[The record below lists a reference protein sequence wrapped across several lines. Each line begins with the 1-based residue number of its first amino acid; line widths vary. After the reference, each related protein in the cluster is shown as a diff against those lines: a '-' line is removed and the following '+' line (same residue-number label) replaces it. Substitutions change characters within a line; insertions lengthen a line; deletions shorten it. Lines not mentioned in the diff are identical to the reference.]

1 MSYESSLKYFR
12 DQYKEPDKY
21 KESHPNW
28 RDPDLDMAPDSETVE
43 APEVKNEKETLGT
56 AGQKFKETIDLVK
69 TAGIKDEFK
78 TDEAEQKI
86 IENRREMI
94 LKYLKL
100 VVDDARNY
108 LSQVNYLQLQQ
119 AASYDT
125 VAQYQ
130 AAIGLSDGL
139 RRTYHNKLISDLKIA
154 MRLININF
162 NIDFPEEFRLEGEI
176 KMADRKGMTEEQ
188 LKNKLSE
195 RNYIK
200 FPYPAGVFIDFSSAP
215 KDSQGEREYIAHWA
229 SKLYADLSA
238 IDTEIGK

>member
-1 MSYESSLKYFR
+1 MSYESPLKYFR

-28 RDPDLDMAPDSETVE
+28 RDPDLDIENDNETVE
-43 APEVKNEKETLGT
+43 VSDVKKEKETLGT

-200 FPYPAGVFIDFSSAP
+200 FPYPAGVFIDFSNAP

-229 SKLYADLSA
+229 SKLYTDLSA